1 MNGIEVRLKNRLG
14 DFSLE
19 VGFEAPASGVTALF
33 GPSGSGKT
41 SVLRIVA
48 GLLRPESAT
57 IRINGETWQDDT
69 RFVPPHHRAI
79 GYVFQEASLFPHL
92 SVEQNL
98 RYGLRRIKQSE
109 QRIVFDEA
117 VSLLGIS
124 GLLGRGVQRLSGG
137 ERQRV
142 AIARALLTSPRLLLM
157 DEPLSALDHTAR
169 QTILPYLER
178 LYDELALPV
187 LYVSHDP
194 TEVARLADH
203 LVLLDSG
210 KVLAQGHASDL
221 MTRLDLPPARF
232 DHAEAILEGSVS
244 AHDDTFQLTWI
255 GMHGGRVAV
264 PRQPIP
270 VGHHTRVAIQAR
282 DVSLSLSS
290 HSDTSI
296 LNILP
301 VEVIDTQE
309 HGETQ
314 LMVRLRLL
322 DGQTLLSRIT
332 RRSAVAL
339 GIGEGMMLYAQ
350 VKSVALVG

>member
-1 MNGIEVRLKNRLG
+1 MSGIEVRLKSHLG
-14 DFSLE
+14 NFALE
-19 VGFEAPASGVTALF
+19 VAFEAPACGVTALF

-48 GLLRPESAT
+48 GLSRSEGAH
-57 IRINGETWQDDT
+57 ICINGETWQDDT
-69 RFVPPHHRAI
+69 QFVAPHRRAI

-98 RYGLRRIKQSE
+98 RYGLRRIKQDE

-124 GLLGRGVQRLSGG
+124 ELLGRGVQRLSGG

-244 AHDDTFQLTWI
+244 AHDDTFRLTWI

-270 VGHHTRVAIQAR
+270 VGHHARVAIQAR

-301 VEVIDTQE
+301 VEVIDTHE

-339 GIGEGMMLYAQ
+339 GISEGMMVYAQ
-350 VKSVALVG
+350 VKSVALIR